1 MAKTTAPVV
10 PATVFTWAIANLER
24 NTLDGK
30 VIVAHYTISAK
41 SGDDAYS
48 SGAYGS
54 LGFDGEITTPFSEL
68 TEQQVIDWVKE
79 ALGDEKV
86 TEIEAALQAQ
96 LDEQRAPSKAAGVPW
111 VNAEVA

>member
-1 MAKTTAPVV
+1 MSDTTFV
-10 PATVFTWAIANLER
+10 WAIANLER
-24 NTLDGK
+24 SVSDGK
-30 VIVAHYTISAK
+30 VTVGHYTVGAK
-41 SGDDAYS
+41 SADGAYA

-68 TEQQVIDWVKE
+68 TEADVIGWVKD
-79 ALGDEKV
+79 ALGEEKV

-111 VNAEVA
+111 ATVEAVPAAA